1 MTSPSS
7 WRHSSVV
14 ELTSIRDPWK
24 CSSSG
29 PVRLRPPTV
38 RRARTS
44 QPTTPWGTKLPR
56 REAVVDAGTLEEVET
71 AGQQTDVANH
81 DTMSVAHH
89 RCGAVDL
96 NGDLVD
102 RTGEVRYCGQRV
114 GEPAEVVPSRAL
126 VCLRHGRVDAQPG
139 HRHERLTVGVR
150 HIYVQV
156 QATKTS
162 EQRAGQVGWHSEGP
176 GNKFAV
182 PRGTMAR
189 AMPLPARAWAQ
200 ALTVPSPPTANTS
213 LSLAG
218 PHRPRDGC
226 SAPDRSRRPRSP

>member
-1 MTSPSS
+1 MTLGDTHPQSS
-7 WRHSSVV
+7 GAKADRKRASGRNDITV
-14 ELTSIRDPWK
+14 ELAAQFGGRAHFYTGSLE
-24 CSSSG
+24 
-29 PVRLRPPTV
+29 VLQFRPGAITTTHGAPGEDKPTNDAV
-38 RRARTS
+38 GGQNS
-44 QPTTPWGTKLPR
+44 HVE
-56 REAVVDAGTLEEVET
+56 EAVVDAGTLEEVET

-114 GEPAEVVPSRAL
+114 GEPAEVVLQELWCAFD
-126 VCLRHGRVDAQPG
+126 HGRVDAQPG

-176 GNKFAV
+176 GEQV
-182 PRGTMAR
+182 RG
-189 AMPLPARAWAQ
+189 PARD
-200 ALTVPSPPTANTS
+200 
-213 LSLAG
+213 
-218 PHRPRDGC
+218 DGQGD
-226 SAPDRSRRPRSP
+226 AATG